1 MLQQAL
7 LLLTNA
13 TMEDFL
19 VPLGLFAMIVLIVKI
34 VSDNRLRRKVLN
46 SAASEDM
53 AEALLDRQWAEPQTR
68 SALKWGL
75 ILFSLGIGVLFVD
88 VLALGFESPLAY
100 AVLLLATGLALLV
113 FYGIE
118 RNEDHPAAEDASYET
133 SSAAESPSDPVG
145 DPEL

>member
-1 MLQQAL
+1 
-7 LLLTNA
+7 
-13 TMEDFL
+13 MEEFL
-19 VPLGLFAMIVLIVKI
+19 VPLGLFAMIVFIVKI

-46 SAASEDM
+46 SAASEEM

-88 VLALGFESPLAY
+88 VLAFSFESPLAY

-113 FYGIE
+113 FYAIE
-118 RNEDHPAAEDASYET
+118 RNESQADEQDASYEAAST
-133 SSAAESPSDPVG
+133 SETPSDPVG